1 MTRAG
6 IKAAMSKVFQRWAL
20 LPAAIVPVLLVAGC
34 DVGGDSTQAM
44 KAAVTPTGPYTASA
58 SPTGTATT
66 TATTAGHPRGTVES
80 YFNALKAGNVD
91 QIVGAFARNAVVE
104 IDGEAT
110 AEGTKAIRSLYQQQL
125 HGATD
130 LLSATHTIVDVRTV
144 SGENAVVRSG
154 SKQGQARF
162 RELFL
167 LGKEGGKWKI
177 SEFMNNQSS

>member
-1 MTRAG
+1 MTGAG

-34 DVGGDSTQAM
+34 DVGGDRTQAM
-44 KAAVTPTGPYTASA
+44 KAAATPTGPYTGSA
-58 SPTGTATT
+58 SPTATAT
-66 TATTAGHPRGTVES
+66 ATSAGQPRGAVES

-91 QIVGAFARNAVVE
+91 QIVSEFAADAVVE

-125 HGATD
+125 QGATD
-130 LLSATHTIVDVRTV
+130 LVSAVHSIVDVRTV

-154 SKQGQARF
+154 SKQGEARF

-167 LGKEGGKWKI
+167 LGKVGGKWKI

>member
-1 MTRAG
+1 
-6 IKAAMSKVFQRWAL
+6 MSKVFQRWAL

-34 DVGGDSTQAM
+34 DVGGDRTQAM
-44 KAAVTPTGPYTASA
+44 KAAVTPTGPYTRSP
-58 SPTGTATT
+58 SPTATAT
-66 TATTAGHPRGTVES
+66 AAGQPRGAVES

-91 QIVGAFARNAVVE
+91 QIVSLFTGNAVVE

-125 HGATD
+125 QGATD
-130 LLSATHTIVDVRTV
+130 VVSAMHTIVDVRTV
-144 SGENAVVRSG
+144 GAENAVVRSG
-154 SKQGQARF
+154 SKQGDARF

>member
-1 MTRAG
+1 
-6 IKAAMSKVFQRWAL
+6 MSKVFQRRAL

-34 DVGGDSTQAM
+34 DVGGDRTQAM
-44 KAAVTPTGPYTASA
+44 KAAVTPTGPYTRSPSPSP
-58 SPTGTATT
+58 SPTATAT
-66 TATTAGHPRGTVES
+66 AAGQPRGAVES

-91 QIVGAFARNAVVE
+91 QIVSLFTGNAVVE

-125 HGATD
+125 QGATD
-130 LLSATHTIVDVRTV
+130 VVSAMHTIVDVRTV
-144 SGENAVVRSG
+144 GAENAVVRSG
-154 SKQGQARF
+154 SKQGDARF

>member
-1 MTRAG
+1 
-6 IKAAMSKVFQRWAL
+6 MSKVFQRWAL

-58 SPTGTATT
+58 SPTGTATA
-66 TATTAGHPRGTVES
+66 TAAGHPRGAVES

-91 QIVGAFARNAVVE
+91 QIVSAFARDAVVE

-110 AEGTKAIRSLYQQQL
+110 AEGTRAIRNLYQQQL

-130 LLSATHTIVDVRTV
+130 LLSATHSIVDVRTV
-144 SGENAVVRSG
+144 GGENAVVRSG
-154 SKQGQARF
+154 SKQGQSRF

>member
-1 MTRAG
+1 
-6 IKAAMSKVFQRWAL
+6 MSKLFQCWAL

-34 DVGGDSTQAM
+34 DVGGDRTQAM
-44 KAAVTPTGPYTASA
+44 KAAATPTGPYTGSA
-58 SPTGTATT
+58 SPTGTAT
-66 TATTAGHPRGTVES
+66 AAGQPRGAVES

-91 QIVGAFARNAVVE
+91 QIVSAFAGDAVVE

-125 HGATD
+125 QGATD
-130 LLSATHTIVDVRTV
+130 LVSAVHSIVDVRTV

-154 SKQGQARF
+154 SKQGDARF

-167 LGKEGGKWKI
+167 LGKVGGKWKI

>member
-1 MTRAG
+1 
-6 IKAAMSKVFQRWAL
+6 MSKVFQRWAL

-44 KAAVTPTGPYTASA
+44 KAAVTPTGPYTRSA
-58 SPTGTATT
+58 SPTGTAT
-66 TATTAGHPRGTVES
+66 AAGQPRGVVES

-91 QIVGAFARNAVVE
+91 QVVSAFTGNAVVE

-110 AEGTKAIRSLYQQQL
+110 AEGTQAIRSLYQQQL
-125 HGATD
+125 QGATD
-130 LLSATHTIVDVRTV
+130 LLSATHSIVDVRTV
-144 SGENAVVRSG
+144 SGESAVVRSG
-154 SKQGQARF
+154 SKHGDARF

>member
-1 MTRAG
+1 M
-6 IKAAMSKVFQRWAL
+6 
-20 LPAAIVPVLLVAGC
+20 IVPVLLVAGC

-44 KAAVTPTGPYTASA
+44 KAAVTPTGPYTGSA
-58 SPTGTATT
+58 SPTGTAT
-66 TATTAGHPRGTVES
+66 AAGQPRGVVES

-91 QIVGAFARNAVVE
+91 QVVSTFTGNAVVE

-110 AEGTKAIRSLYQQQL
+110 AEGTRAIRSLYQQQL
-125 HGATD
+125 QGATD
-130 LLSATHTIVDVRTV
+130 LLSATHSIVDVRTV

-154 SKQGQARF
+154 SKQGEARF